1 MKYKEY
7 MEFKEYKTIVLHA
20 ENAQWLSSYIQTFVL
35 YYLYSL
41 YSFELL
47 KNKVLWEN

>member
-20 ENAQWLSSYIQTFVL
+20 ENAPMDELLHPDIHLVL
-35 YYLYSL
+35 I
-41 YSFELL
+41 ELL
-47 KNKVLWEN
+47 KNKILWEN